1 MCVDAVVRRM
11 VATGNDSY
19 PFCGPIVRNCIL
31 AGLHGDHLHGDHLHS
46 DHLHGLMA
54 SRRCVL
60 CMMSPRNALG
70 QPKPAGCTALPLTT
84 AHPYSHDS
92 GMMYV
97 NGF

>member
-54 SRRCVL
+54 SRRWCPMHGVTTQ
-60 CMMSPRNALG
+60 RTR
-70 QPKPAGCTALPLTT
+70 PAQASWL
-84 AHPYSHDS
+84 YSVAAYNCAS
-92 GMMYV
+92 IQS
-97 NGF
+97 